1 MTTPRPTARP
11 TPRPSAPR
19 RERRPERRRGS
30 APESHVR
37 QDEWRNPVDRARD
50 TLSGTYRRLSRR
62 GRRALW
68 VGIITPLLLLATST
82 AANAG
87 DGMGAPSALSWIQVK
102 DSRDT
107 LIWQYELSLD
117 RGGVTSPGKLIWSF
131 FVEIF
136 WGFYQCLVAISIWLV
151 DWVLDFGWLDLI
163 AAPVVEVGDA
173 MKTLVD
179 ALGVGPTF
187 LTITAAAGAWMMIRG
202 KFSAGI
208 FEIAIACLISALSL
222 GMLADPVRDVV
233 EDGGVLTDSRDAG
246 LVVASSLQN
255 DGTPEGG
262 SSDELRAELTATMTD
277 TFIRLPF
284 QLVNFGEPLDG
295 TDCEDTFQ
303 DTLRSGP
310 YGGGDEL
317 REAVKDC
324 NEDAGKI
331 AENPNLGM
339 ATSAGALVPAG
350 GIALLFTIVLA
361 GVVLVAGVQAAYQA
375 LKMIVALLLAL
386 LPGGARGSLWRTAAD
401 LLISLAML
409 MFAVVFLA
417 VYVLM
422 IAAVFAGGSSGTLQ
436 SFIVV
441 DLMMVVGLIIFW
453 KGRARLKAASDR
465 LAAAF
470 AQRPGSGPTA
480 LPARSKFDPTAFYYK
495 ARMARGALTG
505 TAGKVAL
512 GAAAVGAAAA
522 TGGTSAVAG
531 LALRRGAGKVGS
543 ALSRGAGSTA
553 APAGGGAEQGAT
565 AGHGNHGGPG
575 EPPTA
580 GAGAGR
586 HPSGTGGAPAGTA
599 YAAQAGQRLRDRVTA
614 AHAARGSLGRI
625 ISTAGASAPR
635 APGLPREGRTT
646 RERRIPVSTQGLQGT
661 PGSAGPRGSQTS
673 QGGQGGQ
680 GGQSGRA
687 GVTSGRLLPTT
698 SEQSPSTESAES
710 GRPASSFAAAAL
722 GGGRGVDAGADA
734 AARLRARL
742 QHDRPQ
748 TYRHA
753 AASRAGLAANRR
765 G

>member
-1 MTTPRPTARP
+1 MTGPRPTARP

-19 RERRPERRRGS
+19 RERRPES

-50 TLSGTYRRLSRR
+50 TLKGTYRRLSRR

-117 RGGVTSPGKLIWSF
+117 RGGVTSPGKLIWGF

-163 AAPVVEVGDA
+163 AVPVVEVGDA

-202 KFSAGI
+202 KFSTGI

-233 EDGGVLTDSRDAG
+233 EDGGVLTDSRDVG

-284 QLVNFGEPLDG
+284 QLVNFGEQIDG

-317 REAVKDC
+317 REAIKDC

-422 IAAVFAGGSSGTLQ
+422 IAAVFAGGSGGTLQ

-480 LPARSKFDPTAFYYK
+480 LPARSKLDPTAFYYK

-553 APAGGGAEQGAT
+553 APVGGGAEQGA
-565 AGHGNHGGPG
+565 AGGPGSHGSHGGRGPG
-575 EPPTA
+575 EPPAT
-580 GAGAGR
+580 GAGAG
-586 HPSGTGGAPAGTA
+586 PDPTGTGGAPAGTA

-625 ISTAGASAPR
+625 ITTAGTNASR
-635 APGLPREGRTT
+635 APGAPREGRTT
-646 RERRIPVSTQGLQGT
+646 RERRLPVSTRGLQDA
-661 PGSAGPRGSQTS
+661 SSSQAS
-673 QGGQGGQ
+673 QVSQS
-680 GGQSGRA
+680 GQSGRA
-687 GVTSGRLLPTT
+687 GVTSGRLLPTS
-698 SEQSPSTESAES
+698 SEQSPSAES
-710 GRPASSFAAAAL
+710 RRPASSFAEAAL
-722 GGGRGVDAGADA
+722 GGGAGAGADA

-753 AASRAGLAANRR
+753 AAASRAGLAANRR